1 MNLLS
6 CPPRRPISAAALGL
20 GLTLALAP
28 GAAAAPPASP
38 QAPAA
43 KASAPHLVGCNE
55 SSRVRPTRFNPICN
69 DGAYTVVELHWSAW
83 SASDAKGAGEFYTQS
98 CVPTCAK
105 GKVTLYPVSVSTW
118 RVRSGDYTRFSY
130 SFTRGVPSG
139 FSRSW
144 TIDYN
149 GRRWSGKVV

>member
-6 CPPRRPISAAALGL
+6 CPPRRPISAAPLGR

-28 GAAAAPPASP
+28 AAASAATASP